1 MSMSRREL
9 LQAGALL
16 AAGGFGGSMA
26 ATAQDSKPA
35 GPRGPGGPAAIGS
48 RNIAPHLPLVLE
60 ILKKDGDP
68 LDAAIAG
75 VTEVENDPKD
85 HSVGYGGLPNED
97 GVVELD
103 AAVMHGP
110 THRTGAVAALQRI
123 RNPARVAQTVLART
137 KHALLVGEGALRFAR
152 AHGFKEE
159 DLLTDEA
166 REIWIKWKESHSP
179 DDNWLPPEADKE
191 AALWRLPPE
200 GPDFT
205 YGTVHCS
212 VLTAAGDLASVTSTS
227 GLSYKLPGRVGDSP
241 IIGAGLFTDND
252 VGSAGST
259 GFGEANIRNCS
270 SFMIVESM
278 RRGLTPEEACLEQ
291 MRRVAKKCEPRL
303 RNEKGEPAFGLSFYA
318 IRKDG
323 LVGGAVLRGKGQ
335 MAYHDGREGK
345 ILDLPALYAGS

>member
-1 MSMSRREL
+1 MSISRREL
-9 LQAGALL
+9 LQTGAVL
-16 AAGGFGGSMA
+16 AAGGIGGRM
-26 ATAQDSKPA
+26 ATAQDSRPA

-48 RNIAPHLPLVLE
+48 KNIGKHLQLVVDA
-60 ILKKDGDP
+60 LKAGRDP
-68 LDAAIAG
+68 LEAAIDG
-75 VTEVENDPKD
+75 VTKVEDDPED
-85 HSVGYGGLPNED
+85 HSVGLGGLPNDD

-110 THRTGAVAALQRI
+110 SHRTGAVAALQRI
-123 RNPARVAQTVLART
+123 KNPAKAALYVLQRT
-137 KHALLVGEGALRFAR
+137 KHALLVGEGAFRFAR
-152 AHGFKEE
+152 AQGLKEE
-159 DLLTDEA
+159 NLLTDEA
-166 REIWIKWKESHSP
+166 RKIFETWKATHTTN
-179 DDNWLPPEADKE
+179 DNWLPPEADKA

-212 VLTAAGDLASVTSTS
+212 VLTAGGDLASVTSTS

-270 SFMIVESM
+270 SFMIVELM
-278 RRGLTPEEACLEQ
+278 RSGLTPEQACLEQ
-291 MRRVAKKCEPRL
+291 LRRVVRKCEPRL
-303 RNEKGEPAFGLSFYA
+303 RNEQGEPAFGLSFYA

-323 LVGGAVLRGKGQ
+323 LVGGAVLRGKGE
-335 MAYHDGREGK
+335 MAYHNGRETQ
-345 ILDLPALYAGS
+345 IVVLPALYPGS

>member
-1 MSMSRREL
+1 
-9 LQAGALL
+9 
-16 AAGGFGGSMA
+16 MA

-48 RNIAPHLPLVLE
+48 TNMERHLPRVMD
-60 ILKKDGDP
+60 ILKANGDP

-75 VTEVENDPKD
+75 VTAVEDDPDD
-85 HSVGYGGLPNED
+85 HSVGLGGLPNED

-123 RNPARVAQTVLART
+123 RNPARVAQAVLART

-152 AHGFKEE
+152 AHGFPEE
-159 DLLTDEA
+159 DLLTPEA
-166 REIWIKWKESHSP
+166 REIWIKWKETHSS
-179 DDNWLPPEADKE
+179 DDNWLPPEADK
-191 AALWRLPPE
+191 AAARWHLPPE

-212 VLTAAGDLASVTSTS
+212 VLSPAGDLASVTSTS
-227 GLSYKLPGRVGDSP
+227 GLSFKLPGRVGDSP

-270 SFMIVESM
+270 CFMIVESM
-278 RRGLTPEEACLEQ
+278 RRGLTPEEACMEQ
-291 MRRVAKKCEPRL
+291 LRRVARKCESRL
-303 RNEKGEPAFGLSFYA
+303 RNENGEPAFGLRFYA

-323 LVGGAVLRGKGQ
+323 LVGGAAMRGKGE
-335 MAYHDGREGK
+335 MAYHDGREVK
-345 ILDLPALYAGS
+345 VLVLPGLYAGS